1 MPSGFF
7 LSAPF
12 PKVRMRAA
20 FPFLTA
26 LVLFSAG
33 PAAAETLRVGSFSSG
48 DLAGWDVKSFK
59 GETRYEL
66 VRDGSVTVLQAST
79 DGMASGRFRK
89 IRVDLARTPVLRW
102 RWKIDAP
109 YRGNDEEAKAGD
121 DFPVR
126 IYVVVERGP
135 LGLRSRA
142 LNYVWASGKPV
153 GARWPNPFTSQA
165 MMLAVD
171 SGDARAGTW
180 VSHQR
185 NVRDDLRAAFG
196 EDFAEIDA
204 VAVMTDGDN
213 GARQARAWYG
223 DITFSSE

>member
-1 MPSGFF
+1 
-7 LSAPF
+7 
-12 PKVRMRAA
+12 MRLA
-20 FPFLTA
+20 FPFLAA
-26 LVLFSAG
+26 LLFCAG
-33 PAAAETLRVGSFSSG
+33 PARAETLQVGSFSSG
-48 DLAGWDVKSFK
+48 DLSGWEVKSFK

-66 VRDGSVTVLQAST
+66 VRDGGVTVLQASA
-79 DGMASGRFRK
+79 DGTASGRFRK
-89 IRVDLARTPVLRW
+89 IRVDLAKTPVLRW
-102 RWKIDAP
+102 RWKVEAP
-109 YRGNDEEAKAGD
+109 YRGNDEDARAGD

-171 SGDARAGTW
+171 SGDARAGSW

-196 EDFAEIDA
+196 EDFTGIDA

-213 GARQARAWYG
+213 GARQGRAWYG
-223 DITFSSE
+223 DISFSSE

>member
-1 MPSGFF
+1 
-7 LSAPF
+7 
-12 PKVRMRAA
+12 MRLAI
-20 FPFLTA
+20 PLLTA
-26 LVLFSAG
+26 LLLCSGPG
-33 PAAAETLRVGSFSSG
+33 PAQAETLQVGSFSSG
-48 DLAGWDVKSFK
+48 DLAAWEVKSFK

-66 VRDGSVTVLQAST
+66 VRDGGATVLQAST

-89 IRVDLARTPVLRW
+89 IRIDLAKTPVLRW

-109 YRGNDEEAKAGD
+109 YRGNDENSKAGD

-153 GARWPNPFTSQA
+153 GALWPNPYTSQA

-171 SGDARAGTW
+171 SGEAKAGGW

-196 EDFAEIDA
+196 EDISEIQA
-204 VAVMTDGDN
+204 VALMTDGDN